1 MTVSAP
7 AILVVDDDDDVR
19 AMLTDFLQGAGYNAV
34 SAPDGEVA
42 LRLLEAE
49 PARFQ
54 LVLLDLLMPLVD
66 GYVFRRLQRANLAIA
81 DIPVITLSSKAIV
94 RQRGLPDGIGPDNF
108 MAKPAD
114 MEALLALVAFHCGPP
129 TS

>member
-1 MTVSAP
+1 MEVSTP
-7 AILVVDDDDDVR
+7 TILVVDDDDDLR
-19 AMLTDFLQGAGYNAV
+19 AMLMEFLQGVGYATAD
-34 SAPDGEVA
+34 APDGEIA

-66 GYVFRRLQRANLAIA
+66 GYVFRRMQRANPAIA
-81 DIPVITLSSKAIV
+81 DIPVITLSASAIV

-114 MEALLALVAFHCGPP
+114 IEALLALVAFHCGPP
-129 TS
+129 TP

>member
-19 AMLTDFLQGAGYNAV
+19 VMLTEFLHRVGYRAANAANGA
-34 SAPDGEVA
+34 VA
-42 LRLLEAE
+42 LGMLEDE

-54 LVLLDLLMPLVD
+54 LVLLDLMMPLVD
-66 GYVFRRLQRANLAIA
+66 GYVFRRMQRANPAIA
-81 DIPVITLSSKAIV
+81 DIPVITLSARAIV
-94 RQRGLPDGIGPDNF
+94 RQRGLPDGIEPDNF

-129 TS
+129 PA